1 MSRSRH
7 HSSWASR
14 VWCAL
19 WVALLV
25 ACGQADEAQIE
36 AAITA
41 KLDAG
46 DVNGA
51 LVVVKS
57 HLQEKPQSDKARW
70 LLGRLLLAA
79 GDGPGAE
86 IELRRALGAGYAKSA
101 VLPELGRALLAQRK
115 SAEAIALLAD
125 AKFDKPAEAGDAAE
139 VLALALLGAGEP
151 ERAKKVLTD
160 AIERSPEH
168 LASLLLAARLAR
180 VQEDGAQ
187 SLAKAQGLAKRFAGS
202 AAVMVL
208 LAEAQ
213 AAQADAP
220 GAAASYEQALKLD
233 PKHAPAH
240 AAQVMA
246 ALGRNDV
253 AGARAHAQRM
263 VKALPGQAHSAYAQA
278 MVAYFSGDFAAARE
292 QAQLLLRQGSNYP
305 PLLVLAGMTER
316 RLGALAQAETLL
328 WKAMALLPDVLEPR
342 RELAGLRVAHGDGPG
357 ALALLEPVLAK
368 RVPDA
373 ATWAI
378 AGQAYTL
385 SGNFTAADAAF
396 GRAKALHP
404 SDVQVQLQY
413 ARSLMLRGQEERG
426 LRELGKA
433 ADADKSGESD
443 MALVAAMMRRKDAT
457 GALQVIE
464 RLAQKSPKEPA
475 VAVLRGRVFEQ
486 LGQLRDARL
495 AFEQALAMSADFM
508 PAVDSLAA
516 LDMAANKPQAAL
528 ARYESFVKRNPR
540 AAKAMIRL
548 AEVSR
553 FGVGRAAATAWLD
566 KAVAVNPV
574 DPAPWLAAVEL
585 ERRMGDESAALSRAR
600 RAVAAVPGD
609 YDVQRQLAVSLQ
621 GSGENNQA
629 LKVLQIMNQLRPTS
643 IEPRLLLA
651 QAHLTA
657 NNSLAARQEIDKA
670 LALEPASTDV
680 GRAHIVMLLKEG
692 KPENALAL
700 VRARQ
705 KQAPQDPAA
714 WLMEAEIHA
723 ASSNW
728 PAAIP
733 ALRQGLTKA
742 PDSTLAMRLSDA
754 LRRGATAAEAAD
766 FEQGWVNEHPDDA
779 GFVASLGQ
787 AADRRGDAV
796 EAERWYRRT
805 LVLQPDAPVV
815 LNNLAT
821 LWVKAKP
828 SQALE
833 LAQRAVQLAPDVPPF
848 LDTLAQA
855 QSAAGQ
861 REQAVK
867 TQAKAV
873 ALAPRSGDF
882 RLQLARLLLAVGE
895 KRKAREELEWLRD
908 RGADFKQQG
917 EVNRLLAES
926 NR

>member
-1 MSRSRH
+1 MSTRH
-7 HSSWASR
+7 LSGWAGR
-14 VWCAL
+14 AWCAAWL
-19 WVALLV
+19 SLMM
-25 ACGQADEAQIE
+25 ACGRSDEAQVE
-36 AAITA
+36 AAMTA

-46 DVNGA
+46 DVTGA
-51 LVVVKS
+51 LVLVKS
-57 HLQEKPQSDKARW
+57 HLQVNPQSDKSR
-70 LLGRLLLAA
+70 LMLGRLLLSA
-79 GDGPGAE
+79 GDAPGAE
-86 IELRRALGAGYAKSA
+86 VELRRALGAGYAKAA
-101 VLPELGRALLAQRK
+101 VLPELGRAMLAQRK
-115 SAEAIALLAD
+115 SADVIALLSGAKAD
-125 AKFDKPAEAGDAAE
+125 NPAQDGDLAE
-139 VLALALLGAGEP
+139 VLAQALLGAGEP
-151 ERAKKVLTD
+151 ERAAKVLAD
-160 AIERSPEH
+160 AIERAPDH
-168 LASLLLAARLAR
+168 LACLLLAARLAR

-187 SLAKAQGLAKRFAGS
+187 SLATAQGLAKRFASS
-202 AAVMVL
+202 AGVMVL

-240 AAQVMA
+240 SALVMA

-253 AGARAHAQRM
+253 ALARAHAQRM
-263 VKALPGQAHSAYAQA
+263 AKALPGQAHSAYAQA
-278 MVAYFSGDFAAARE
+278 MVSYFSGDFAAARE

-316 RLGALAQAETLL
+316 RLGALTQAETLL

-368 RVPDA
+368 GVPDA

-385 SGNFTAADAAF
+385 SGNFKAADAAF
-396 GRAKALHP
+396 GRAKTLQP

-443 MALVAAMMRRKDAT
+443 MALIAAMMRRKDAA

-464 RLAQKSPKEPA
+464 RLAQKSPREPA
-475 VAVLRGRVFEQ
+475 VLVLRGRVFEQ
-486 LGQLRDARL
+486 LGQLRDARQ
-495 AFEQALAMSADFM
+495 AFEQALVLSADFM
-508 PAVDSLAA
+508 PAVDRLAA

-528 ARYESFVKRNPR
+528 LRYESFVKRNPR
-540 AAKAMIRL
+540 ATTAMIRL

-553 FGVGRAAATAWLD
+553 FGSGRVAATAWLD

-600 RAVAAVPGD
+600 RAAAALPSD

-621 GSGENNQA
+621 NSGENNQA
-629 LKVLQIMNQLRPTS
+629 LKVLLVMNQLRPS
-643 IEPRLLLA
+643 SVEPRLLLA

-657 NNSLAARQEIDKA
+657 KNLLSARQEIDKA
-670 LALEPASTDV
+670 LALAPASTEV
-680 GRAHIVMLLKEG
+680 GRAHVVMLLKEG
-692 KPENALAL
+692 KPENALAV

-705 KQAPQDPAA
+705 KQAPHDKSA

-742 PDSTLAMRLSDA
+742 PDNSLAMRLSDA

-766 FEQGWVNEHPDDA
+766 FEQGWVNAHPDDA
-779 GFVASLGQ
+779 DFVASLGQ

-821 LWVKAKP
+821 LWIKAKP
-828 SQALE
+828 TQALE

-855 QSAAGQ
+855 QLAAGQ
-861 REQAVK
+861 RDQALK
-867 TQAKAV
+867 TQVKAV

-882 RLQLARLLLAVGE
+882 RLQLARLYLAVGE
-895 KRKAREELEWLRD
+895 KRKARDELEWLRD
-908 RGADFKQQG
+908 RGAEFKQQD
-917 EVNRLLAES
+917 EVNRLLAETGS
-926 NR
+926 